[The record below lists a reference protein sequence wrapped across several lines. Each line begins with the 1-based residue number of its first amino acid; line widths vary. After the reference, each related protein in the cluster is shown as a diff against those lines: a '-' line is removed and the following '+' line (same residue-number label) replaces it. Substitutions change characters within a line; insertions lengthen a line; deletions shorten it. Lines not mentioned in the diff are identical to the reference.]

1 MGRTWEIKI
10 FIFILV
16 CTDSCISNFVLA
28 RQVLTNHHTK
38 TRPVAPCVSHKKI
51 VKEEWYSYKTH
62 YYYMNLFGVTRTT
75 DTQIL
80 NSLLFAAQI
89 QIPNKYLDYLGCG
102 YKGQVLLEIMVE

>member
-10 FIFILV
+10 YIFILV

-51 VKEEWYSYKTH
+51 LKEEWYSY
-62 YYYMNLFGVTRTT
+62 Y
-75 DTQIL
+75 TQIH
-80 NSLLFAAQI
+80 
-89 QIPNKYLDYLGCG
+89 
-102 YKGQVLLEIMVE
+102 VTT